1 MEKIKKSSPAG
12 KTILIVDDEFGV
24 LEVLD
29 FILSDA
35 GFTVVSAI
43 NGQDAVARLEETT
56 PDLAI
61 VDFMMPILDGSGVIK
76 AIRSDQRLRDIPI
89 ILASALPEKT
99 IRERCD
105 GYTTFLRKPYKTEQL
120 MEEIS
125 KLLDHPTSKS
135 GPKIVR

>member
-1 MEKIKKSSPAG
+1 MEKSKKSGPAG

-24 LEVLD
+24 LEVLE

-35 GFTVVSAI
+35 GFTVVSAL
-43 NGQDAVARLEETT
+43 NGQDALARLEETT

-61 VDFMMPILDGSGVIK
+61 VDFMMPILDGSEVIK
-76 AIRSDQRLRDIPI
+76 AIRSDQRVRDMPI

-125 KLLDHPTSKS
+125 RLLDHSTNKS
-135 GPKIVR
+135 RPKIVR

>member
-1 MEKIKKSSPAG
+1 MEKRKKADPAG

-24 LEVLD
+24 LEVLE

-35 GFTVVSAI
+35 GFTVVSAL
-43 NGQDAVARLEETT
+43 NGQEALARLEKTR

-61 VDFMMPILDGSGVIK
+61 VDFMMPILDGNAVIK
-76 AIRSDQRLRDIPI
+76 AIRSDKRLRDIPI

-105 GYTTFLRKPYKTEQL
+105 GYNTFLRKPYKTEEL
-120 MEEIS
+120 IEEIS
-125 KLLDHPTSKS
+125 KLIDHSRS
-135 GPKIVR
+135 NSVPKIVR

>member
-24 LEVLD
+24 LEVLE
-29 FILSDA
+29 FILNDA
-35 GFTVVSAI
+35 GFTVVSAL
-43 NGQDAVARLEETT
+43 NGQDALARLEETT

-135 GPKIVR
+135 RPKIVR

>member
-1 MEKIKKSSPAG
+1 MEKIKKSGPAG

-24 LEVLD
+24 LEVLE
-29 FILSDA
+29 FILNDA
-35 GFTVVSAI
+35 GFTVVSAL
-43 NGQDAVARLEETT
+43 NGQDALARLEETT

-105 GYTTFLRKPYKTEQL
+105 GYTTFLRKPYKTEEL

-125 KLLDHPTSKS
+125 KLIDHSPGKTV
-135 GPKIVR
+135 PKIVR

>member
-1 MEKIKKSSPAG
+1 
-12 KTILIVDDEFGV
+12 
-24 LEVLD
+24 
-29 FILSDA
+29 
-35 GFTVVSAI
+35 
-43 NGQDAVARLEETT
+43 
-56 PDLAI
+56 
-61 VDFMMPILDGSGVIK
+61 MMPILDGSGVIK

-135 GPKIVR
+135 RPKIVR

>member
-24 LEVLD
+24 LEVLE

-76 AIRSDQRLRDIPI
+76 AIRSDQRLCNIPI

>member
-1 MEKIKKSSPAG
+1 MGKSKKVGPAG

-24 LEVLD
+24 LEVLE
-29 FILSDA
+29 FILIDA
-35 GFTVVSAI
+35 GFKVVSAL
-43 NGQDAVARLEETT
+43 NGQELLARLEETR

-61 VDFMMPILDGSGVIK
+61 VDFMMPILDGNGVIK
-76 AIRSDQRLRDIPI
+76 AIRSDNRLRDIPI

-120 MEEIS
+120 MEEIY
-125 KLLDHPTSKS
+125 KLLDHSS
-135 GPKIVR
+135 SNSFPKIVR

>member
-1 MEKIKKSSPAG
+1 MEKRQKAGPPG

-24 LEVLD
+24 LEVLE

-35 GFTVVSAI
+35 GFTVVSAL
-43 NGQDAVARLEETT
+43 NGQDALARLEETT

-61 VDFMMPILDGSGVIK
+61 VDFMMPILDGSEVIK

-105 GYTTFLRKPYKTEQL
+105 GYTAFLRKPYKTEQL

-125 KLLDHPTSKS
+125 KLLDHSTSKPR
-135 GPKIVR
+135 PKIVR

>member
-1 MEKIKKSSPAG
+1 MEKIKKAAPAG

-24 LEVLD
+24 LEVLE

-35 GFTVVSAI
+35 GFTVVSAL
-43 NGQDAVARLEETT
+43 NGQEAVALLKENS

-61 VDFMMPILDGSGVIK
+61 VDFMMPILDGSEVIK
-76 AIRSDQRLRDIPI
+76 AIRSDQRVRDMPI

>member
-1 MEKIKKSSPAG
+1 MEKSKKAGPAG

-24 LEVLD
+24 LEVLE

-35 GFTVVSAI
+35 GFTVVSAL
-43 NGQDAVARLEETT
+43 NGQEAVALLKENN

-61 VDFMMPILDGSGVIK
+61 VDFMMPILDGNGVIQ
-76 AIRSDQRLRDIPI
+76 AIRTDKRLQKIPI

-125 KLLDHPTSKS
+125 NLLDHPAK
-135 GPKIVR
+135 PRVQK

>member
-1 MEKIKKSSPAG
+1 MEKSKKSSPAG

-24 LEVLD
+24 LEVLE

-43 NGQDAVARLEETT
+43 NGQDALARLEETT

-125 KLLDHPTSKS
+125 RLLDHSTNKS
-135 GPKIVR
+135 RPKIVR

>member
-1 MEKIKKSSPAG
+1 MEKRQKTSPAG

-24 LEVLD
+24 LEVLE

-35 GFTVVSAI
+35 GFNVVSAL
-43 NGQDAVARLEETT
+43 NGQDALARLEETT
-56 PDLAI
+56 PHLAI
-61 VDFMMPILDGSGVIK
+61 VDFMMPILDGNGVIK
-76 AIRSDQRLRDIPI
+76 AIRSDKRLRDIPI

-125 KLLDHPTSKS
+125 KLIDHSS
-135 GPKIVR
+135 GNAVPKIVR